1 MSPKHLLTLL
11 LITPLFIQTS
21 SYAFFNYTLC
31 KKEPIEFSGEKKY
44 PFNSLHELKSLDDL
58 HKFGLSSPDK
68 TDHEKGTQL
77 IMLALSND
85 VANYPDWSLAHGL
98 LGTTMLN
105 ASPIEKAS
113 YQSFFMSLNNFRN
126 YKMNEN
132 QKIMFL
138 FETDTNAI
146 TKTPSLI
153 VKRELVITAISRSLH
168 NRFTYNGTGD
178 FKQIYTPEKNRHS
191 HKQLKEMLKTGLSIY
206 GEFEDREFDDQTL
219 LSILGITYATLT
231 FDNVDLSDLDLRYL
245 DPKSI
250 YKKTLKITLDSLE
263 KRPKH
268 GYKFLLLLND
278 KMDRKKLSTKD
289 KMLFTKKNI
298 IKEPL
303 LKIIH
308 NDLNTLLEKPSKK
321 LKLKKRSN
329 KRKPSITPPK
339 KKTPKVQQ
347 SSQENTKL
355 ETNETTESTNKINQ
369 QETQNNKKSE
379 PNERTESTNETDQQ
393 ETQNST
399 KSEPNETTKSTN
411 ETDQQETQN
420 NTESETNE
428 TTESTN
434 ETGQQET
441 QNSTKSEPNET
452 TESTNETDQQ
462 ETQENAEP
470 ETNEIPL

>member
-1 MSPKHLLTLL
+1 MSPKYLITILL
-11 LITPLFIQTS
+11 LTPLFIHTS
-21 SYAFFNYTLC
+21 SHAFFNYTLC

-77 IMLALSND
+77 IMLALSTN
-85 VANYPDWSLAHGL
+85 VADYPDWTLAHGL
-98 LGTTMLN
+98 LGATMLN

-132 QKIMFL
+132 QKITFL

-245 DPKSI
+245 DPKTI
-250 YKKTLKITLDSLE
+250 YEETLKITLDSLA

-289 KMLFTKKNI
+289 KMLFTKKKNI
-298 IKEPL
+298 KKPL
-303 LKIIH
+303 LEIIN
-308 NDLNTLLEKPSKK
+308 NDLNALLEKPSKK
-321 LKLKKRSN
+321 LKLKKRSH
-329 KRKPSITPPK
+329 KRKPSMIPPK
-339 KKTPKVQQ
+339 TKTQKVQQ
-347 SSQENTKL
+347 SSQENTEL
-355 ETNETTESTNKINQ
+355 
-369 QETQNNKKSE
+369 E
-379 PNERTESTNETDQQ
+379 PN
-393 ETQNST
+393 
-399 KSEPNETTKSTN
+399 K
-411 ETDQQETQN
+411 
-420 NTESETNE
+420 

-434 ETGQQET
+434 EMNQQET
-441 QNSTKSEPNET
+441 QENAAPEPNET
-452 TESTNETDQQ
+452 TESTNEMNQQ
-462 ETQENAEP
+462 ETQENAAPEP
-470 ETNEIPL
+470 NETTESTNEMNQQETQENAALESNETTESTNEMNQQETQKNAELETNEIPL